1 MLIFMRKLTPFF
13 LVFFTLCF
21 VEAGIMAD
29 YSDARSR
36 GGGRSF
42 RSTPTKKHQL
52 PKNSSQP
59 DNKNRA

>member
-1 MLIFMRKLTPFF
+1 MLLFMRKLTPFF

-42 RSTPTKKHQL
+42 RSTPRQKAPVTQQKQTGQNQKK
-52 PKNSSQP
+52 
-59 DNKNRA
+59 

>member
-1 MLIFMRKLTPFF
+1 MRRFTPFF

-21 VEAGIMAD
+21 IEAGIMAE

-42 RSTPTKKHQL
+42 RSAPRQKAPVTKKQ
-52 PKNSSQP
+52 QP
-59 DNKNRA
+59 AGQQNRE